1 MKLSFEYFASSPLK
15 SAALAYGVFA
25 VTVVAYNLRW
35 RHLGETLL
43 FLRTKIGKS
52 LPVIKVVSND
62 DDKKKTKKKPIVV
75 LLHGMWHDAAWWDS
89 DPLFL
94 QSLLKDKGYTSYAID
109 LLPGERFL
117 VGFSQKEIVADLERT
132 LLSEIDDNGEAVEF
146 VLVGHSQGGVA
157 AQSCLKNSPK
167 LAAKTKAVAL
177 LGTIPL
183 GKKQTND
190 MAKANTKG
198 FLWTAF
204 TGKALSKDYLKDIML
219 LPTTDYA
226 KSPVL
231 DAYLSKLLR
240 APSDGLCVVSHS
252 NGVEDASVISTLPT
266 LVLEADHDVIF
277 PKTIFKEGFDARFPN
292 ATHKVISNQA
302 HCFMDPY
309 DKDDDRMQD
318 VLVDWL
324 DEVCSK

>member
-1 MKLSFEYFASSPLK
+1 MKLSLESFASNPLK

-35 RHLGETLL
+35 RHLGDALL
-43 FLRTKIGKS
+43 FLRTKTGKS
-52 LPVIKVVSND
+52 LPVIKVVANND
-62 DDKKKTKKKPIVV
+62 GDDKKTTKKPIVV

-117 VGFSQKEIVADLERT
+117 VGFSQTEIVADLERT
-132 LLSEIDDNGEAVEF
+132 LLSENGNNDEPVEF

-157 AQSCLKNSPK
+157 VQSCLKNSPK
-167 LAAKTKAVAL
+167 LAARTKAAAL

-190 MAKANTKG
+190 MAKANIKG

-204 TGKALSKDYLKDIML
+204 TGKALSKDFLKDVML
-219 LPTTDYA
+219 LPSTDVA
-226 KSPVL
+226 KSPAL
-231 DAYLSKLLR
+231 ETWLSTRMR
-240 APSDGLCVVSHS
+240 APSDGLLVVSHS
-252 NGVEDASVISTLPT
+252 NGKEDASVISTLPT

-292 ATHKVISNQA
+292 ATHKIISNQA

-309 DKDDDRMQD
+309 DNNDDRMQD

-324 DEVCSK
+324 DEICS